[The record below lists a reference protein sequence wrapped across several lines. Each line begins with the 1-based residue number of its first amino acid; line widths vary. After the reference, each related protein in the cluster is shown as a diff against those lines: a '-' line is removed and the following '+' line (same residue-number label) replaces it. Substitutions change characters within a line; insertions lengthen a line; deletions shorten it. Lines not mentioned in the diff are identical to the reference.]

1 LIGAT
6 IWGAT
11 IDAEGLVLVD
21 VSNPEEEAAGKGTE
35 LVDIVPA
42 FVMVDSGRLS
52 GAKAWHT
59 WEVSVS

>member
-1 LIGAT
+1 M
-6 IWGAT
+6 
-11 IDAEGLVLVD
+11 DAEGLVLVV

-35 LVDIVPA
+35 LVGIVPA